1 MNLACEQY
9 VSNIG
14 MVQITVK
21 RWPLAFGNFLKAL
34 SAGRSST
41 KDKKFEFI
49 TKQMIL

>member
-21 RWPLAFGNFLKAL
+21 RWPLAFGSFLKAL
-34 SAGRSST
+34 SAST